1 MQMVSLLSQHPS
13 PSTLDVSAD
22 TEIGVNDDLLGKK
35 VGDLQQNVA
44 VSGTN
49 VTGESFYVEGYTG
62 YSGDAELQ
70 EGNYLALHF
79 ASNNPDATLSIELIG
94 GATEGNPRELDSDGY
109 VVFRITSTSQ
119 KPKIHATVDGNTV
132 SKTYDLSGLTLDA
145 KQ

>member
-1 MQMVSLLSQHPS
+1 MYLHPS

-22 TEIGVNDDLLGKK
+22 TQIGVNDDLLGKK

-79 ASNNPDATLSIELIG
+79 EATDPEATLSVELIG

-119 KPKIHATVDGNTV
+119 KPKIHATKGTDTV
-132 SKTYDLSGLTLDA
+132 SKEYSLTGLTLDA